1 MNTPL
6 SLGYSPCPN
15 DTFIFYALVHG
26 VLAVDGLQFSP
37 PVLEDVEQLNQWALT
52 GRFDVTKM
60 SFHAYGHVQD
70 EYCILAAGS
79 ALGRG
84 CGPLLIAGS
93 PLNPAD
99 LPGKRSGVP
108 GALTTAALLLQLYQ
122 AKCKH
127 LVIMRFDKI
136 IDAVAS
142 GEVDA
147 GVIIH
152 ESRFTYQEKG
162 LVCLQDLGKWWEDSY
177 DLPLPLG
184 CICARRSLG
193 RDKLLGIEQAI
204 RASVQYAFLHP
215 DQCLPYIREHSQEME
230 PEVVRRHIELYVNDF
245 SIDLGPQGWTA
256 IETLLHLGRRVGALP
271 ASSKGARGEGL

>member
-26 VLAVDGLQFSP
+26 ALAVDGPQFSS
-37 PVLEDVEQLNQWALT
+37 PVLEDVEQLNQWALA

-84 CGPLLIAGS
+84 CGPLLIARS
-93 PLNPAD
+93 HLKPAD
-99 LPGKRSGVP
+99 LPGKRIAVP

-122 AKCKH
+122 AKCKQ

-136 IDAVAS
+136 IDAVAR

-162 LVCLQDLGKWWEDSY
+162 LICLQDLGKWWEDSY

-184 CICARRSLG
+184 CIGARRSLG
-193 RDKLLGIEQAI
+193 RDKLLAIEGAI
-204 RASVQYAFLHP
+204 RASVQYAFLNP
-215 DQCLPYIREHSQEME
+215 DQCLPYIRKHSQEME

-245 SIDLGPQGWTA
+245 SMDLGSQGWTA
-256 IETLLHLGRRVGALP
+256 IETLLELGRRAGALP
-271 ASSKGARGEGL
+271 TNNRGVRGEGL

>member
-1 MNTPL
+1 MNTSL

-26 VLAVDGLQFSP
+26 ALAVDGPQFSS
-37 PVLEDVEQLNQWALT
+37 PVLEDVEQLNQWALA

-84 CGPLLIAGS
+84 CGPLLIARS
-93 PLNPAD
+93 HLKPAD
-99 LPGKRSGVP
+99 LPGKRIAVP
-108 GALTTAALLLQLYQ
+108 GALTTADLLLQLYQ
-122 AKCKH
+122 AKCKQ
-127 LVIMRFDKI
+127 LVIMRLDKI
-136 IDAVAS
+136 IDAVAR

-162 LVCLQDLGKWWEDSY
+162 LICLQDLGKWWEDSY

-184 CICARRSLG
+184 CIGARRSLG
-193 RDKLLGIEQAI
+193 RDKLLAIEGAI

-215 DQCLPYIREHSQEME
+215 DQCLPYIRKHSQEME

-245 SIDLGPQGWTA
+245 SMDLGSQGWTA
-256 IETLLHLGRRVGALP
+256 IETLLELGRRAGALP
-271 ASSKGARGEGL
+271 TNNRGVRGEGL

>member
-1 MNTPL
+1 MNTSL

-26 VLAVDGLQFSP
+26 ALAVDGPQFSS
-37 PVLEDVEQLNQWALT
+37 PVLEDVEQLNQWALA

-84 CGPLLIAGS
+84 CGPLLIARS
-93 PLNPAD
+93 HLKPAD
-99 LPGKRSGVP
+99 LPGKRIAVP

-122 AKCKH
+122 AKCKQ

-136 IDAVAS
+136 IDAVAR

-162 LVCLQDLGKWWEDSY
+162 LICLQDLGKWWEDSY

-184 CICARRSLG
+184 CIGARRSLG
-193 RDKLLGIEQAI
+193 RDKLLAIEGAI

-215 DQCLPYIREHSQEME
+215 DQCLPYIRKHSQEME

-245 SIDLGPQGWTA
+245 SMDLGSQGWMA
-256 IETLLHLGRRVGALP
+256 IETLLELGRRAGALP
-271 ASSKGARGEGL
+271 TNNRGVRGEGL